1 VKPIA
6 DPIKDTQD
14 SFLTGLFQF
23 RRAREQF
30 CGWNSIT
37 YIAKHQ
43 AAYRDIDSDDDTDMD
58 DANEWKSIKIDLFRD
73 FEEIDIREIKAWA
86 ENVWSAPNVTIE
98 SQIGQSETYDPRD
111 QTNDRYKRS
120 RLIREIK
127 RTIATTTLK
136 EPLDPRDQTNDR
148 YNNVEANEKNDQL
161 I

>member
-1 VKPIA
+1 LRSNKRSLKEP
-6 DPIKDTQD
+6 
-14 SFLTGLFQF
+14 L
-23 RRAREQF
+23 
-30 CGWNSIT
+30 
-37 YIAKHQ
+37 
-43 AAYRDIDSDDDTDMD
+43 
-58 DANEWKSIKIDLFRD
+58 
-73 FEEIDIREIKAWA
+73 
-86 ENVWSAPNVTIE
+86 
-98 SQIGQSETYDPRD
+98 DPRD